1 MLFRSD
7 HHSVVLNT
15 KDKSK
20 KLANAWEQ
28 RKLGDSIDFYNGL
41 TYSPSDIVKGDGVF
55 VLRSSNVQFGEIV
68 DEDNV
73 YVRAEAVNTDN
84 VNIGDIIVDIYS
96 QCYSVAKEL
105 IEISKLKK
113 GNVLIVGCSTSEVCS
128 LKIGTASNMEVAK
141 SIFNGIY
148 LATKEKGLYLAVQC
162 CEHLNR
168 AIVIERE
175 AVGCDGVNVVPQLKA
190 GGALATTAY
199 QSFTSVIQRF
209 PYK

>member
-1 MLFRSD
+1 MANKL
-7 HHSVVLNT
+7 T
-15 KDKSK
+15 K
-20 KLANAWEQ
+20 
-28 RKLGDSIDFYNGL
+28 
-41 TYSPSDIVKGDGVF
+41 
-55 VLRSSNVQFGEIV
+55 
-68 DEDNV
+68 
-73 YVRAEAVNTDN
+73 TD
-84 VNIGDIIVDIYS
+84 DIVDIYS